1 MSTNFLNFKTTEKK
15 IIWFLLLFNSI
26 SMFAH
31 QSDLSTVLINQDE
44 KGKCF
49 LQIYSSLTAFE
60 GEIDYKY
67 SKNAYKT
74 PEEFRALVIDH
85 FKKNVL
91 FICNT
96 KDTLKFGK
104 PIVQL
109 GHETKL
115 VVEIFGFPKN
125 IRSMYFKNALFRD
138 TPHNKSSLIILKK
151 GLPNQLFV
159 LNNEN
164 EQQIDLILE
173 NGKWKTTTTN
183 SNLSMSPF
191 LIWGP
196 IILLLLSV
204 IVLFKRFKPSFGSKK
219 ILLLLFISTA
229 TFAQNNKQNIRGI
242 VTDKLSQRPYDSKSV
257 SLNTSYQFGIF
268 PNFIYKLHF

>member
-1 MSTNFLNFKTTEKK
+1 MSTNFINLSTMKK
-15 IIWFLLLFNSI
+15 NVIGFLLLLTSI
-26 SMFAH
+26 SIKAH

-44 KGKCF
+44 KGRCF
-49 LQIYSSLTAFE
+49 LQIYSSLNAFE
-60 GEIDYKY
+60 GEVDYKY
-67 SKNAYKT
+67 GKNAYKT

-96 KDTLKFGK
+96 TDTIKFGK
-104 PIVQL
+104 PQVLL

-115 VVEIFGFPKN
+115 LVEVFGFPKT
-125 IRSMYFKNALFRD
+125 ISSMYFKNAFFRD

-151 GLPNQLFV
+151 GLPNQLYV

-164 EQQIDLILE
+164 KQQIDLVLK
-173 NGKWKTTTTN
+173 NGKWEPTTTN
-183 SNLSMSPF
+183 SSLLKSPI
-191 LIWGP
+191 LIWGFIIVLFLS
-196 IILLLLSV
+196 IIL
-204 IVLFKRFKPSFGSKK
+204 LFKRFKPNFGSKK

-242 VTDKLSQRPYDSKSV
+242 VIDKLSQTP
-257 SLNTSYQFGIF
+257 F
-268 PNFIYKLHF
+268 

>member
-1 MSTNFLNFKTTEKK
+1 MKK
-15 IIWFLLLFNSI
+15 IIIGILFLFNSVSI
-26 SMFAH
+26 FAH
-31 QSDLSTVLINQDE
+31 QSDFSTVMIYQDE

-91 FICNT
+91 FICNE

-104 PIVQL
+104 PQVLL

-115 VVEIFGFPKN
+115 VVEVFGFPKK
-125 IRSMYFKNALFRD
+125 ITSMYFKNTMFIDIPR
-138 TPHNKSSLIILKK
+138 NQSSLIVLKK
-151 GLPNQLFV
+151 GLPNELFV

-164 EQQIDLILE
+164 KQQVELVLE
-173 NGKWKTTTTN
+173 NGKWKSVTAN
-183 SNLSMSPF
+183 SKLSMSSF
-191 LIWGP
+191 LFWGS
-196 IILLLLSV
+196 IVLLLCL
-204 IVLFKRFKPSFGSKK
+204 ILFFTRFKPTFGS
-219 ILLLLFISTA
+219 
-229 TFAQNNKQNIRGI
+229 Q
-242 VTDKLSQRPYDSKSV
+242 KLSLLSPFR
-257 SLNTSYQFGIF
+257 
-268 PNFIYKLHF
+268 

>member
-1 MSTNFLNFKTTEKK
+1 MSTNFINLSTMKK
-15 IIWFLLLFNSI
+15 NVIGFLLLFNSI

-60 GEIDYKY
+60 GEIDYNY

-96 KDTLKFGK
+96 TDTLKFGK
-104 PIVQL
+104 PIVLL

-115 VVEIFGFPKN
+115 VVEIFGFPEN
-125 IRSMYFKNALFRD
+125 IRSMYFKNTMFMD
-138 TPHNKSSLIILKK
+138 TPHNQSSLMILKK

-159 LNNEN
+159 LNDEN
-164 EQQIDLILE
+164 KQQIDLVLK
-173 NGKWKTTTTN
+173 NGKWEPTTTN
-183 SNLSMSPF
+183 SSLLKSPI
-191 LIWGP
+191 LIWGF
-196 IILLLLSV
+196 IIVLLLS
-204 IVLFKRFKPSFGSKK
+204 IILLFKRFKPAFGSKK
-219 ILLLLFISTA
+219 YLLLLF
-229 TFAQNNKQNIRGI
+229 F
-242 VTDKLSQRPYDSKSV
+242 
-257 SLNTSYQFGIF
+257 
-268 PNFIYKLHF
+268 

>member
-1 MSTNFLNFKTTEKK
+1 MWIKLEQIILLTALKALMSTNLINTKTMKNK
-15 IIWFLLLFNSI
+15 IIWILLFFNSI
-26 SMFAH
+26 SIFAH
-31 QSDLSTVLINQDE
+31 QSDLSTVLISQYE

-74 PEEFRALVIDH
+74 PEEFRGLVIDH

-104 PIVQL
+104 PIVLL

-115 VVEIFGFPKN
+115 VVEVFGFPEN
-125 IRSMYFKNALFRD
+125 SRSMYFKNTMFMN
-138 TPHNKSSLIILKK
+138 TPHNQSSLMIAKK
-151 GLPNQLFV
+151 GLPNQLYV

-164 EQQIDLILE
+164 KQQIHLVLE
-173 NGKWKTTTTN
+173 NGKWKSIAAN
-183 SNLSMSPF
+183 SDESLSCILF
-191 LIWGP
+191 WGF
-196 IILLLLSV
+196 IVVLLLYFL
-204 IVLFKRFKPSFGSKK
+204 LFFKKFKPAFGSKK
-219 ILLLLFISTA
+219 LFLLSPF
-229 TFAQNNKQNIRGI
+229 R
-242 VTDKLSQRPYDSKSV
+242 
-257 SLNTSYQFGIF
+257 
-268 PNFIYKLHF
+268 